1 MVRQQEELSAK
12 LANKSEAHRPNKGQ
26 VDFVADTVKKT
37 GQSKRTVERD
47 KARGEKIPIDV
58 LAKVQ
63 GTDLDTGTYL
73 DKLKKL
79 SHDEQRE
86 KVDHDLNEIEL
97 KEIERAENEALELEN
112 WKPRNIIREFK
123 RWRAQLAARM
133 EKLGLGDDDLI
144 LVDKWSKSLK
154 HSSEKD
160 KWENQ
165 ALDLHEKGDPLK
177 AALRHTKKAHNLELA
192 QIKEE
197 QEERAAKVERYN
209 AEQEDI
215 EFQDREPFEF
225 FAEFL
230 LPIIPNISLYDSRH
244 YDLVIR
250 HLKNCK
256 LTKLTAALEKLTA
269 ELDIEN
275 AA

>member
-1 MVRQQEELSAK
+1 MAVR
-12 LANKSEAHRPNKGQ
+12 
-26 VDFVADTVKKT
+26 
-37 GQSKRTVERD
+37 RD
-47 KARGEKIPIDV
+47 KTRGEKIPLDV

-79 SHDEQRE
+79 AHDEQRE
-86 KVDHDLNEIEL
+86 KVDHDLKEIEL
-97 KEIERAENEALELEN
+97 NEIERAKNEALEMEN

-133 EKLGLGDDDLI
+133 EKLGLDDDDWV

-165 ALDLHEKGDPLK
+165 ALDLHEKGEPLK
-177 AALRHTKKAHNLELA
+177 AALRQTKKAHNLESA
-192 QIKEE
+192 RIKEE
-197 QEERAAKVERYN
+197 GEKREVKQKRHY

-215 EFQDREPFEF
+215 EFREREPFEF

-230 LPIIPNISLYDSRH
+230 VDELRIYSGHAFFMESPNYD
-244 YDLVIR
+244 YLIR
-250 HLKNCK
+250 HMKNCK
-256 LTKLTAALEKLTA
+256 LTKLTTALEKLKA
-269 ELDIEN
+269 EWDAED
-275 AA
+275 AAEE